1 MSDLLQVEGLSH
13 RPKDLRRDVEFDE
26 LPCVSLFFRAWVH
39 RGTCLASGCALGS
52 QVRVVIGPLN
62 EQRKY
67 EKYLLRKFKS
77 RHFNEVKVI
86 QVRSFQ

>member
-1 MSDLLQVEGLSH
+1 MGIMSDLLQVNGLSH

-39 RGTCLASGCALGS
+39 RGTCLPLGS

-67 EKYLLRKFKS
+67 EECLLRKFKS
-77 RHFNEVKVI
+77 RHFNEVNVM